1 MIFLIPTTLNYNKAF
16 KGFELALTLIPKPD
30 QENFTI
36 DVLKYFALSQSTRNN
51 NFYIDKIALAIE
63 NNISKDNRSDAIYKI
78 FSHPN
83 EHENSI
89 KSAHLAGNN
98 NYIHK
103 IKELIEK
110 TFAGNSSSKKEF
122 ITKLSENC
130 GVDLE
135 SYFQNP
141 PEISVSKPKMAW
153 SSRHSLYRTSET
165 SVIDK
170 STGSSRHPLDR
181 I

>member
-63 NNISKDNRSDAIYKI
+63 NNIYKDNRSDAIYKI

-103 IKELIEK
+103 INKLIEK
-110 TFAGNSSSKKEF
+110 TFAENSSSKKEF
-122 ITKLSENC
+122 ITKLSKNC

-141 PEISVSKPKMAW
+141 PEISVSKPMAW
-153 SSRHSLYRTSET
+153 SSRYQQDRTFET
-165 SVIDK
+165 SAIDK
-170 STGSSRHPLDR
+170 SRGYSRHPLDR
-181 I
+181 L